1 MSAWSLAWTYL
12 WSRPLGTVLNIV
24 LLSLGLSAMALV
36 VNVQDQVDHA
46 FERDLAGIDAVVGA
60 KGSPMQL
67 ILSAVFHIDAPTGN
81 ISLAAAQ
88 TVAQHPLVQS
98 AIPVSL
104 GDNVGG
110 WRIVG
115 TSTELGKL
123 YGATLRDGRWWSAP
137 MEAVLGASVVAQRQ
151 WPVGQRFYG
160 THGLGQGGAVH
171 DDGTPYTVVG
181 VLQPCQCVL
190 DRLVLTDQT
199 SVWQIHEEMHTG
211 EDPLDAQ
218 DLAAIASE
226 REITA
231 MLIRYRSDLAAVS
244 YPRYVNQQAG
254 LQAAAPAMEITRL
267 LSMVG
272 VGAQAAR
279 GMGWLLL
286 IIAALSVFIALWTAL
301 RERKTDLAL
310 LRMLG
315 APAPRLL
322 GLVLIEAFWLGVI
335 ASILGLLLAH
345 TALWVLSQTSELA
358 RHVHWNPGWWAPAEF
373 GLPFVAIGLSLFAA
387 VVPAL
392 AAYRAD
398 TRPLF
403 HPDPS

>member
-1 MSAWSLAWTYL
+1 MNAWSLAWTYL
-12 WSRPLGTVLNIV
+12 WSRPLGTALNII
-24 LLSLGLSAMALV
+24 LLSLGLGAMALV
-36 VNVQDQVDHA
+36 VNLQDQVDHA
-46 FERDLAGIDAVVGA
+46 FERDLAGIDVVVGA

-67 ILSAVFHIDAPTGN
+67 ILSTVFHIDAPNGN
-81 ISLAAAQ
+81 ILLSQAQDLAK
-88 TVAQHPLVQS
+88 HPQVKS

-115 TSTELGKL
+115 TTTELGEL
-123 YGATLRDGRWWSAP
+123 YGATLREGRWWNSP
-137 MEAVLGASVVAQRQ
+137 MEAVLGAKVVAQRQ
-151 WPVGQRFYG
+151 WSVGQRFYG
-160 THGLGQGGAVH
+160 NHGLGQGGEIH
-171 DDGTPYTVVG
+171 DDGSPYTVVG
-181 VLQPCQCVL
+181 VLTPCQCVL
-190 DRLVLTDQT
+190 DRLVLTDQA

-211 EDPLDAQ
+211 EDPLDAEE
-218 DLAAIASE
+218 LAAMEAE

-231 MLIRYRSDLAAVS
+231 MLIRYRSHLAAVKF
-244 YPRYVNQQAG
+244 PRYVNQLPG

-286 IIAALSVFIALWTAL
+286 VIAALSVFIALWTAL
-301 RERKTDLAL
+301 RERRTDLAL

-315 APAPRLL
+315 TPASRLL

-335 ASILGLLLAH
+335 ASFLGLLLAH

-358 RHVHWNPGWWAPAEF
+358 RHVHWDATWWAPAEF
-373 GLPFVAIGLSLFAA
+373 GLPLVAIGLSLAA
-387 VVPAL
+387 ATIPAL

-398 TRPLF
+398 TNPLF
-403 HPDPS
+403 HPDPT